1 MSEVKSA
8 AERYWVI
15 YYLVYL
21 AAAGVGLWYY
31 WPRLLWYWRQPLL
44 QNDSVYLLAAIFG
57 TAVGIALATA
67 IILEVSG
74 RMVLLIPAAVRKIKA
89 QGHAEGREEGLE
101 EGRVEGLEEGRVEG
115 REEGLEEGRVE
126 GREEGRVEG
135 RQEGASKERQ
145 RIGQVL
151 AELGFHDG
159 NGGQVILDSDAV
171 RKILNDGN
179 QAKL

>member
-21 AAAGVGLWYY
+21 AAAGAGLWYY

-57 TAVGIALATA
+57 TAVGIALAVA

-89 QGHAEGREEGLE
+89 QGREEGREEGL
-101 EGRVEGLEEGRVEG
+101 
-115 REEGLEEGRVE
+115 
-126 GREEGRVEG
+126 VEG
-135 RQEGASKERQ
+135 RQEGVSEERQ

-159 NGGQVILDSDAV
+159 NGAPVILDSDAV
-171 RKILNDGN
+171 RKILNDDN
-179 QAKL
+179 QAKP